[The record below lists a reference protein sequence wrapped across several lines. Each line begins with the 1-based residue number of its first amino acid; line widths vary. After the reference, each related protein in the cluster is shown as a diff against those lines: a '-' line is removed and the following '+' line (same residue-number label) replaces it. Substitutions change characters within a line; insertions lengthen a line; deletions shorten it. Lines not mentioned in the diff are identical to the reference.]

1 MPIFEPQDMSFANK
15 FLTIIVQGAPGTGKT
30 FLGCSA
36 YKVLILDFDNQG
48 ISRVNKDYRK
58 PASFCKD
65 FDEVKADIEAAKGK
79 YETIVIDTGGA
90 LVEMLKKYVVDHPKD
105 FKGGAKSM
113 GGISLQGFG
122 FVKQLWN
129 DFIADLRRNFNVVI
143 LFHESIEKNNDDG
156 NFYQIVCEGSTRNTV
171 YQSADLAARLFIN
184 NGQRYLGFTPTE
196 QYSAKACYGISGIIP
211 VPELKDGEPN
221 DFLTKLFAKV
231 HKNLEDE
238 TKQLAPEKAKY
249 DETMVEAR
257 KLISMIEKP
266 EDVSE
271 CVKII
276 KQLDHALTSEKESTA
291 LLKARLAEL
300 NIVWDKSAKAYK
312 YAESKGN

>member
-36 YKVLILDFDNQG
+36 YKVLILDLDNQG
-48 ISRVNKDYRK
+48 ISRVNKDYRR

-79 YETIVIDTGGA
+79 FETIVIDTGGA

-122 FVKQLWN
+122 YVKQLWN
-129 DFIADLRRNFNVVI
+129 DFITELRRHFNVVI
-143 LFHESIEKNNDDG
+143 LFHESIEKNSDDG
-156 NFYQIVCEGSTRNTV
+156 VFYQIVCEGSTRNTC

-211 VPELKDGEPN
+211 VPELKNGEPN
-221 DFLTKLFAKV
+221 DFLAKLFAKV

-238 TKQLAPEKAKY
+238 TKQIAPEKAKY
-249 DETMVEAR
+249 DAAMSEAR
-257 KLISMIEKP
+257 NLINLIDKP

-271 CVKII
+271 CVKVI
-276 KQLDHALTSEKESTA
+276 KQLDHALTSEKEATA

-300 NIVWDKSAKAYK
+300 KIVWDKSAKAYK
-312 YAESKGN
+312 YAES

>member
-36 YKVLILDFDNQG
+36 YKVLILDLDNQG

-79 YETIVIDTGGA
+79 FETIVIDTGGA
-90 LVEMLKKYVVDHPKD
+90 LVEMLKKYVVNHPKD

-129 DFIADLRRNFNVVI
+129 DFIAELRRNFNVVI
-143 LFHESIEKNNDDG
+143 LFHESIEKNSDEG

-171 YQSADLAARLFIN
+171 YQSADLAARLFIS

-196 QYSAKACYGISGIIP
+196 QYSAKACYGISGIMP

-221 DFLTKLFAKV
+221 DFLTKLFDKV
-231 HKNLEDE
+231 HKNLAEE
-238 TKQLAPEKAKY
+238 TKAYAPEKAKY
-249 DETMVEAR
+249 EEAMVQAR
-257 KLISMIEKP
+257 EFIGNVEKP
-266 EDVSE
+266 EDVAD
-271 CVKII
+271 CVKAL
-276 KQLDHALTSEKESTA
+276 KSLEHALTSEKESSA
-291 LLKARLAEL
+291 LLKTKMAEL
-300 NIVWDKSAKAYK
+300 GIVWDKSTKTYVWK
-312 YAESKGN
+312 KSE